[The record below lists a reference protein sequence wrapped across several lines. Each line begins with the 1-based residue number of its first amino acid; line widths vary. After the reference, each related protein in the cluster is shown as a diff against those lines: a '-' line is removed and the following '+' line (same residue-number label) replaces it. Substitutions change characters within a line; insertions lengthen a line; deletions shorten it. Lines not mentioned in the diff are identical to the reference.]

1 MRNKISALLVVFCLC
16 LFFTRPISAHAYA
29 LSKGEVVMEVMSGRV
44 LHEKNPNEK
53 LPMASTTK
61 IVTAI
66 TVIENCDINDE
77 IIVPESCTGVEGSSV
92 YLKAGERYKIID
104 LLYGLMLR
112 SGNDAA
118 ETLAVVVGGSMEGFV
133 KMMNETAKKA
143 GAFNSAFKNPHGLPD
158 KGHYTTASD
167 LAKISCY
174 AMKNDIFRKIV
185 SEKTYT
191 ATELTCGEKRMW
203 KNKNKMLFNFEGAN
217 GIKTGYTVKAGRCLV
232 SSAIRNGMELVA
244 VVLDSPQMFE
254 RSSELL
260 ENAYSEFNLVKI
272 IDPERFDNIIFDKT
286 KKNVYELSKPEK
298 FIYPVGK
305 NEKIVCDVNFD
316 SFAEESVG
324 INEKVGEIKIY
335 CSKQLIFSQNIY
347 TLSMHTN

>member
-16 LFFTRPISAHAYA
+16 LFLTRPVPAHAYA

-44 LHEKNPNEK
+44 LHEKNPDEK

-66 TVIENCDINDE
+66 TVIENCDINNE

-118 ETLAVVVGGSMEGFV
+118 ETLAVGVGGSREGFV
-133 KMMNETAKKA
+133 KLMNETAKKA
-143 GAFNSAFKNPHGLPD
+143 GAFDSAFKNPHGLPD

-191 ATELTCGEKRMW
+191 ATELTCGEKKIW

-244 VVLDSPQMFE
+244 VVLDSPQMF
-254 RSSELL
+254 
-260 ENAYSEFNLVKI
+260 
-272 IDPERFDNIIFDKT
+272 
-286 KKNVYELSKPEK
+286 
-298 FIYPVGK
+298 
-305 NEKIVCDVNFD
+305 
-316 SFAEESVG
+316 
-324 INEKVGEIKIY
+324 
-335 CSKQLIFSQNIY
+335 
-347 TLSMHTN
+347 

>member
-1 MRNKISALLVVFCLC
+1 
-16 LFFTRPISAHAYA
+16 
-29 LSKGEVVMEVMSGRV
+29 
-44 LHEKNPNEK
+44 
-53 LPMASTTK
+53 
-61 IVTAI
+61 
-66 TVIENCDINDE
+66 
-77 IIVPESCTGVEGSSV
+77 
-92 YLKAGERYKIID
+92 
-104 LLYGLMLR
+104 
-112 SGNDAA
+112 
-118 ETLAVVVGGSMEGFV
+118 
-133 KMMNETAKKA
+133 
-143 GAFNSAFKNPHGLPD
+143 
-158 KGHYTTASD
+158 
-167 LAKISCY
+167 
-174 AMKNDIFRKIV
+174 MKNDIFRKIV

-191 ATELTCGEKRMW
+191 ATELTCGEKRIW

-272 IDPERFDNIIFDKT
+272 IDPERFDKVIFDKN
-286 KKNVYELSKPEK
+286 KKNVYELSKPET

-305 NEKIVCDVNFD
+305 NEKIVCNVNFD

-347 TLSMHTN
+347 TLSMHSQLKP

>member
-1 MRNKISALLVVFCLC
+1 MRNKISALLAVFCLS
-16 LFFTRPISAHAYA
+16 LFIMRPVCARAYS
-29 LSKGEVVMEVMSGRV
+29 LSKGEVVMEVLSGRI
-44 LHEKNPNEK
+44 LYEKDADQK

-66 TVIENCDINDE
+66 TVIENCNVEDE
-77 IIVPESCTGVEGSSV
+77 ITIPKSCVGVEGSSI

-118 ETLAVVVGGSMEGFV
+118 ESLAVCVGGSIEGFI
-133 KMMNETAKKA
+133 KSMNETAKRA
-143 GAFNSAFKNPHGLPD
+143 GAVNSNFKNPHGLPD
-158 KGHYTTASD
+158 NEHYTTASD

-174 AMKNDIFRKIV
+174 AMKNDIFQKIV
-185 SEKTYT
+185 SAKIYT
-191 ATELTCGEKRMW
+191 ATELISGEKKVW

-260 ENAYSEFNLVKI
+260 QNAYSEYNLVKI
-272 IDPERFDNIIFDKT
+272 IDPDRFDKVIFDKS
-286 KKNVYELSKPEK
+286 KKTAYELLKPEE
-298 FIYPVGK
+298 FYYPVGN

-316 SFAEESVG
+316 SFGEKSFE

-347 TLSMHTN
+347 TLSMHAN

>member
-1 MRNKISALLVVFCLC
+1 
-16 LFFTRPISAHAYA
+16 
-29 LSKGEVVMEVMSGRV
+29 
-44 LHEKNPNEK
+44 
-53 LPMASTTK
+53 
-61 IVTAI
+61 
-66 TVIENCDINDE
+66 
-77 IIVPESCTGVEGSSV
+77 
-92 YLKAGERYKIID
+92 
-104 LLYGLMLR
+104 
-112 SGNDAA
+112 
-118 ETLAVVVGGSMEGFV
+118 
-133 KMMNETAKKA
+133 
-143 GAFNSAFKNPHGLPD
+143 
-158 KGHYTTASD
+158 
-167 LAKISCY
+167 
-174 AMKNDIFRKIV
+174 
-185 SEKTYT
+185 
-191 ATELTCGEKRMW
+191 
-203 KNKNKMLFNFEGAN
+203 MLFKFEGAN

-272 IDPERFDNIIFDKT
+272 IDPERFDNIIFDKN
-286 KKNVYELSKPEK
+286 KKNAYKLSKPEK

-347 TLSMHTN
+347 TLSMQSQLKP